1 MIAEAVLDVL
11 NDALG
16 ATENFGPDAPGE
28 SRAVEVATNRVQ
40 SSHAARVFRVFGRP
54 GRASTCD
61 CERPSGPALP
71 QTLFLMTDSTLLKKL
86 TGGRLEKLL
95 NAKMADARIVDE
107 LFLATLTRLPDSDE
121 KKAALERVSAA
132 ANREAGLTDV
142 LWALIN
148 TREFILNH

>member
-1 MIAEAVLDVL
+1 MIAEAVWMFSTMRS
-11 NDALG
+11 
-16 ATENFGPDAPGE
+16 ATKNCGPDAPGE
-28 SRAVEVATNRVQ
+28 SRAVRSQRKLRVQ

-121 KKAALERVSAA
+121 KKAALEPRLGRSQS
-132 ANREAGLTDV
+132 RGRTDRCS
-142 LWALIN
+142 LGA
-148 TREFILNH
+148 H